1 MRCRNVLV
9 VAILA
14 SLGSASDWVVAAE
27 PDRKPDEQAIRAT
40 AKQYVAALERGDAKV
55 LAAFWTPDGTFI
67 DEQGKSHPASE
78 LIAQEAKPAPS
89 QTSRPKVTL
98 TGSAIRF
105 LTPDVAVED
114 GTSEVSYPDVK
125 GQAPV
130 RGRFSVTWVKQQG
143 KWRLASLTEMR
154 SEPASTAAQMKDL
167 DWMAGEWSA
176 KDAELEISARWNPNH
191 TFLVREL
198 KVSKDGQLKFTGTQ
212 RIGFD
217 PATNRIKSWMFDSEG
232 GQGEGTWS
240 KQGNTWIVQAK
251 GTLPDG
257 KPTSSTTEYIYDGK
271 NSFTWKSTGPAPSG
285 GGQVVPHLD
294 LTIVRKVAAEPG
306 SDAAAKAKILASP
319 QWRRAMFELDEWLS
333 AQPLYDAKQVQEIKA
348 NLDKQVK
355 TMSSKD
361 LELMLADL
369 STKFAIMD
377 SKEALEARA
386 WAGQYLSTL
395 ATKKRDEVLKNAP
408 NLLTMTAAQLNQELV
423 KIEQKRKYE
432 QQAAALAQN
441 QPVPTDPFSG
451 KSNAA
456 ALAAYRS
463 DHAPTA
469 GAASSSPY
477 RQPTSVPFEHA
488 QIGPQMTYNSG
499 FGGGVSFSLSSSSW

>member
-1 MRCRNVLV
+1 MHCQNVWLV
-9 VAILA
+9 ALVACI
-14 SLGSASDWVVAAE
+14 GSTPGWMVAAE
-27 PDRKPDEQAIRAT
+27 PDRKQDEQAIRAT
-40 AKQYVAALERGDAKV
+40 AKQYVAALERGDSKA
-55 LAAFWTPDGTFI
+55 LAGFWTSDGTFI
-67 DEQGKSHPASE
+67 DEQGGTHPAST
-78 LIAQEAKPAPS
+78 LITQETKRATG

-105 LTPDVAVED
+105 LTADVAVED
-114 GTSEVSYPDVK
+114 GTSEVSYPDAK

-143 KWRLASLTEMR
+143 KWKLASLTEMR
-154 SEPASTAAQMKDL
+154 SEPVTTAPQLTEL

-198 KVSKDGQLKFTGTQ
+198 KVSKGGQLAFTGTQ

-217 PATNRIKSWMFDSEG
+217 PATNKIKSWMFDSEG
-232 GQGEGTWS
+232 GQGEGIWTR
-240 KQGNTWIVQAK
+240 QGNTWIVQAK

-257 KPTSSTTEYIYDGK
+257 KPTASTTEYVYDGK
-271 NSFTWKSTGPAPSG
+271 NSFTWKSMGPAPSG
-285 GGQVVPHLD
+285 GGEVVPHLN
-294 LTIVRKVAAEPG
+294 LTLVRKAAVEPG
-306 SDAAAKAKILASP
+306 SDGAAKAKILESP
-319 QWRRAMFELDEWLS
+319 QWRRAMFELYEWLS
-333 AQPLYDAKQVQEIKA
+333 AQPIYDAKQVQEIKA

-361 LELMLADL
+361 LQLMLADL
-369 STKFAIMD
+369 SAKFQIMD
-377 SKEALEARA
+377 SKEAVEART
-386 WAGQYLSTL
+386 WAAQYLSTL

-423 KIEQKRKYE
+423 KVEQKRQYE
-432 QQAAALAQN
+432 QKAAALAQN
-441 QPVPTDPFSG
+441 QPVPTDPFAG

-463 DHAPTA
+463 DHAPSA
-469 GAASSSPY
+469 GAGSSSPY

-488 QIGPQMTYNSG
+488 QIGPQMTYYSG
-499 FGGGVSFSLSSSSW
+499 RGGGISFSLSPSSW